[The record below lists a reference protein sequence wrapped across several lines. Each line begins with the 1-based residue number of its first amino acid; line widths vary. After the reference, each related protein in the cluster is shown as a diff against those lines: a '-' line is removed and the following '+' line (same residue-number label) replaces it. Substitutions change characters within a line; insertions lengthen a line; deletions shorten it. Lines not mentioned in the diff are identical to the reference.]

1 MNSNK
6 IDDTVCVLEDYC
18 VFGSERV
25 YVLLAIARKKE
36 NEEYTSASEP
46 VIRKIV
52 DDVDELGRK
61 IEELNH
67 AAERFDSDFRLYISG
82 NARNTLDGFFKL
94 RQKGDEWLKMKMNGN
109 KGVNKKFKRI
119 DSEFKSILQK
129 HECRDD
135 TNFIFDIDN
144 CTKKEANQ
152 LEEKLE
158 ELTEILLKQE
168 TPNGYHIV
176 TEPFNFNQ
184 LETSIEY
191 ELKKDGMIFLSY
203 IGE

>member
-1 MNSNK
+1 MEREKMDK
-6 IDDTVCVLEDYC
+6 IVNDLIEYC
-18 VFGSERV
+18 EFGEERV
-25 YVLLAIARKKE
+25 YVLLGIARKKE
-36 NEEYTSASEP
+36 NEEYNSTSEP

-52 DDVDELGRK
+52 DDKDEIERK
-61 IEELNH
+61 IEELDH
-67 AAERFDSDFRLYISG
+67 AASRFDSDFRLYISS
-82 NARNTLDGFFKL
+82 NARNVIDTFFQL

-129 HECRDD
+129 HECRND
-135 TNFIFDIDN
+135 TNFIFDIDD
-144 CTKKEANQ
+144 CTKDEADQ

-158 ELTEILLKQE
+158 EHTEILLKQE

-176 TEPFNFNQ
+176 TQPFNFNQ
-184 LETSIEY
+184 LETDVEY

-203 IGE
+203 IGT

>member
-1 MNSNK
+1 MDK
-6 IDDTVCVLEDYC
+6 IVNDLIEYC
-18 VFGSERV
+18 EFGEERV
-25 YVLLAIARKKE
+25 YVLLGIARKKE
-36 NEEYTSASEP
+36 NEEYNSTSEP

-52 DDVDELGRK
+52 DDKDEIERK
-61 IEELNH
+61 IEELDH
-67 AAERFDSDFRLYISG
+67 AASRFDSDFRLYISS
-82 NARNTLDGFFKL
+82 NARNVIDTFFQL

-129 HECRDD
+129 HECRND
-135 TNFIFDIDN
+135 TNFIFDIDD
-144 CTKKEANQ
+144 CTKDEADQ

-158 ELTEILLKQE
+158 EHTEILLKQE

-176 TEPFNFNQ
+176 TQPFNFNQ
-184 LETSIEY
+184 LETDVEY

-203 IGE
+203 IGT